1 MDTTIILGLTAL
13 AGILVGGA
21 KAIKKK
27 YPGKHRKKSSA
38 QPTAK
43 TPPKPAQLEKAA
55 PTTAEVEPELAPL
68 EETAP
73 TTAEMEPELAPLEET
88 VESPPVPE
96 IVESIFINHSGTN
109 QKVVDSLVRN
119 LDKTGYRINSYGW
132 ESSKKPTSD
141 NTQLKE
147 NQAVLV
153 VTPEA
158 IESGWVR
165 EQYELMLKRQQN
177 DPDFSFIPVVF
188 NEASS
193 DSAFLPEIEVINF
206 SAENYHEAFHRLVS
220 FLGDKSFDD
229 KDLEIPRP
237 VAAPTMA
244 VTESTREFIQAQ
256 LNHFDKNSPP
266 PLMLLAQ
273 SDRWQAPLIDAL
285 LSEARTRYQPER
297 CLHIALPY
305 SIKADTPEYF
315 AILAQQCEL
324 SDSVCNGIEFEQAL
338 LERLKNQS
346 HPLLLLISRFEHG
359 AQSTQQQLAGM
370 MRSLNESHA
379 NQLHIILGGGEK
391 LAELKYI
398 YGSHSLLN
406 IAQESHWP
414 ELERAD
420 VYALRDNCCPDLAM
434 DDEDADHLLAESG
447 GHPNLLQKCVQ
458 LYQNEP
464 TLRWQDY
471 SATLSLDPLAWQIF
485 TPFVQ
490 NRKHLQQLHE
500 WLAQEQV
507 APVST
512 LYSYGDKRN
521 ELLRRLYWKNLLVLR
536 PNEGQKYLCWRSE
549 ALRSVG
555 QSLIRY
561 QLSIR

>member
-1 MDTTIILGLTAL
+1 MNTTIILSLVTLLGLLAGGATAL
-13 AGILVGGA
+13 
-21 KAIKKK
+21 KKS
-27 YPGKHRKKSSA
+27 GKQRKKSSTS
-38 QPTAK
+38 PTAK
-43 TPPKPAQLEKAA
+43 TPP
-55 PTTAEVEPELAPL
+55 APL

-73 TTAEMEPELAPLEET
+73 TPAEVEPELPKLEETAPTPAEVEPELAPLEET

-96 IVESIFINHSGTN
+96 IVQSIFISHSGTN
-109 QKVVDSLVRN
+109 QNAVDSLVHN
-119 LDKTGYRINSYGW
+119 LDKIGYRTSSDRS
-132 ESSKKPTSD
+132 EASKKPTSG
-141 NTQLKE
+141 NTLLKE

-165 EQYELMLKRQQN
+165 EQYEQMLKRQQN

-193 DSAFLPEIEVINF
+193 DSAFLSEIEVINF
-206 SAENYHEAFHRLVS
+206 GTENYHDAFHRLVS

-229 KDLEIPRP
+229 NDLEIPRLT
-237 VAAPTMA
+237 AAPTRA
-244 VTESTREFIQAQ
+244 VTESTGEFIQAQ
-256 LNHFDKNSPP
+256 LNHFENNSPP
-266 PLMLLAQ
+266 PLILLAQ
-273 SDRWQAPLIDAL
+273 SDRWQAPLVEAL

-305 SIKADTPEYF
+305 STKADTQDYF
-315 AILAQQCEL
+315 AILAQQCGLGEN
-324 SDSVCNGIEFEQAL
+324 VNNGIEFEQAL
-338 LERLKNQS
+338 QEQLTNQS
-346 HPLLLLISRFEHG
+346 QPLLLLISRFEHG
-359 AQSTQQQLAGM
+359 AQSTRQELAGM
-370 MRSLNESHA
+370 VRSLNESHA
-379 NQLHIILGGGEK
+379 NQLHIILCGGEK

-420 VYALRDNCCPDLAM
+420 VYAQRDNCCPDLIL
-434 DDEDADHLLAESG
+434 DDEDADQLLTESG

-464 TLRWQDY
+464 TLRWQEY
-471 SATLSLDPLAWQIF
+471 LATLSIEPLALQIF

-490 NRKHLQQLHE
+490 NRKQIQQLRE

-507 APVST
+507 APVSA

-521 ELLRRLYWKNLLVLR
+521 ELLRRLYWKNLLVLQQ
-536 PNEGQKYLCWRSE
+536 NEGQKHLCWRSE
-549 ALRSVG
+549 ALRLAG
-555 QSLIRY
+555 QSVISY
-561 QLSIR
+561 QLST